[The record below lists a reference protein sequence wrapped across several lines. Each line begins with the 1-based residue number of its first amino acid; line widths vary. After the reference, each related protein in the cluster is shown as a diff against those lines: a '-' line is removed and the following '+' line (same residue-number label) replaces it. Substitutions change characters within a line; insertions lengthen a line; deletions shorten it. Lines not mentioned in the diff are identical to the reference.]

1 MVLNI
6 WSIDSSRAFK
16 LHFLVT
22 LRDMLL
28 MQDGGRCVH
37 KSIYQIMGLTCIPS
51 ERCFKKLTSKSTY
64 SATTAATL
72 QHNKWKCWTSILKAV
87 SHGSDNT
94 AAARK
99 GGQALVLPS
108 QLEDVSF
115 WTTDKVKQRQ
125 RRLQLR
131 LKQKRATPKHWRTL
145 SCLYQHLLCFRFQ
158 QETEWAQA
166 EKGKDA
172 DDLKIRSD
180 LNFTVNFCCVLH
192 RSSHA
197 TGYVCLCALVYYDF
211 LWFPF
216 LSHPNSIFFPFCCI
230 LYS

>member
-6 WSIDSSRAFK
+6 WSIDSSQAFK

-22 LRDMLL
+22 LRDTLL

-37 KSIYQIMGLTCIPS
+37 KSVYQIMGLTRIPP
-51 ERCFKKLTSKSTY
+51 ERCFKKLPSKSTY

-72 QHNKWKCWTSILKAV
+72 EHNKWKCWTSILKAF

-99 GGQALVLPS
+99 GGQALTLPS
-108 QLEDVSF
+108 QLEDVSS

-131 LKQKRATPKHWRTL
+131 LTQKIAEPRHWRTL
-145 SCLYQHLLCFRFQ
+145 FWLYQHLLCFWFQ
-158 QETEWAQA
+158 RETE
-166 EKGKDA
+166 
-172 DDLKIRSD
+172 
-180 LNFTVNFCCVLH
+180 
-192 RSSHA
+192 
-197 TGYVCLCALVYYDF
+197 
-211 LWFPF
+211 
-216 LSHPNSIFFPFCCI
+216 
-230 LYS
+230 